1 MIKSF
6 DIRQFTPINCE
17 VLDGRDS
24 TILICGKEGGRLQIC
39 GKPGSLGGIDWK
51 DKKYI
56 VIDAIN
62 HENWV
67 VGVTL
72 SFGKRTITRMK
83 PILL

>member
-1 MIKSF
+1 MAGTALSLYVAKRAAGCKS
-6 DIRQFTPINCE
+6 
-17 VLDGRDS
+17 VAS
-24 TILICGKEGGRLQIC
+24 
-39 GKPGSLGGIDWK
+39 PGSLGGIDWK